1 MHHTPQAAAVTLL
14 AINLLLGSFDA
25 LPTAL
30 AEKTLP
36 RALIIGDSIYNEPS
50 RMVAEEL
57 KGRVEIVWQYDL
69 SNLHSGAALEQIDK
83 LLGENDWDLIHFN
96 FGLADL
102 MHKDPN
108 TKSIRAMS
116 KEAGGIRVSSPQ
128 VYEKN
133 LRELVKRF
141 QATGAKI
148 VWASTTPIRSD
159 YNGVLEADSEIEYNR
174 IAAEIMKENQIMI
187 NDMHAYLNASEVAKK
202 SNNPLSF
209 NRHPLHPPVI
219 RTILAELNLD

>member
-1 MHHTPQAAAVTLL
+1 MPSKPHAATVALL
-14 AINLLLGSFDA
+14 AMILLFGSDNA
-25 LPTAL
+25 SPAAL
-30 AEKTLP
+30 ASEKLP
-36 RALIIGDSIYNEPS
+36 RVLIIGDSIYNEPS
-50 RMVAEEL
+50 RLAAEEL
-57 KGRVEIVWQYDL
+57 KGRVEIVWQYEL
-69 SNLHSGAALEQIDK
+69 SNLHSGAALEKIDQ
-83 LLGENDWDLIHFN
+83 LLGENEWDLIHFN

-116 KEAGGIRVSSPQ
+116 KEVGGVRVSSPQ
-128 VYEKN
+128 LYEKN

-174 IAAEIMKENQIMI
+174 IAAQIMNANSIMI
-187 NDMHAYLNASEVAKK
+187 NDMHAYINASEVARK

-219 RTILAELNLD
+219 RTILSELNLD

>member
-14 AINLLLGSFDA
+14 AINLLLGSFGA

-36 RALIIGDSIYNEPS
+36 RVLIIGDSIYNEPS

-187 NDMHAYLNASEVAKK
+187 NDMHAYINASEVAKK

>member
-1 MHHTPQAAAVTLL
+1 MPSKPHVATVALL
-14 AINLLLGSFDA
+14 AMILLFGSDNA
-25 LPTAL
+25 SPAAL
-30 AEKTLP
+30 ASEKLP
-36 RALIIGDSIYNEPS
+36 RVLIIGDSIYNEPS
-50 RMVAEEL
+50 RLAAQEL
-57 KGRVEIVWQYDL
+57 KGRVEIVWQYEL
-69 SNLHSGAALEQIDK
+69 SNLHSGAALEKIDQ
-83 LLGENDWDLIHFN
+83 LLGENEWDLIHFN

-116 KEAGGIRVSSPQ
+116 KEVGGVRVSSPQ
-128 VYEKN
+128 LYEKN

-174 IAAEIMKENQIMI
+174 IAAQIMNANSIMI
-187 NDMHAYLNASEVAKK
+187 NDMHAYINASEVARK

-219 RTILAELNLD
+219 RTILSELNLD

>member
-1 MHHTPQAAAVTLL
+1 MHNTSHAAAVALL
-14 AINLLLGSFDA
+14 AINLLLGSVDA
-25 LPTAL
+25 LPAAL
-30 AEKTLP
+30 AEENLP
-36 RALIIGDSIYNEPS
+36 RVLIIGDSIYNEPS
-50 RMVAEEL
+50 RMAAEEL

-69 SNLHSGAALEQIDK
+69 SNLHSGAALEKIDE
-83 LLGENDWDLIHFN
+83 LLGENEWDLIHFN

-108 TKSIRAMS
+108 TKAIRAMS
-116 KEAGGIRVSSPQ
+116 KEGGGIRVSSPQ

-159 YNGVLEADSEIEYNR
+159 YNGVLEADSEIGYNR
-174 IAAEIMKENQIMI
+174 LAAQIMKENKIMI
-187 NDMHAYLNASEVAKK
+187 NDMHAYINASEVAKK

-209 NRHPLHPPVI
+209 NRHPLHPPIV
-219 RTILAELNLD
+219 RTILTELDLD

>member
-1 MHHTPQAAAVTLL
+1 MHHTPHAAAVTLL

-30 AEKTLP
+30 AEKTPP
-36 RALIIGDSIYNEPS
+36 RVLIIGDSIYNEPS
-50 RMVAEEL
+50 RMAAEEL

-69 SNLHSGAALEQIDK
+69 SNLHSGAALEKIDK
-83 LLGENDWDLIHFN
+83 LLGENEWDLIHFN

-116 KEAGGIRVSSPQ
+116 KEAGGVRVSSPQ

-174 IAAEIMKENQIMI
+174 LAAQIM
-187 NDMHAYLNASEVAKK
+187 
-202 SNNPLSF
+202 LSLI
-209 NRHPLHPPVI
+209 HI
-219 RTILAELNLD
+219 

>member
-1 MHHTPQAAAVTLL
+1 MHHTPHAAAVTLL
-14 AINLLLGSFDA
+14 AITLLLGSFDA

-36 RALIIGDSIYNEPS
+36 RVLIIGDSIYNEPS
-50 RMVAEEL
+50 RMVTEEL
-57 KGRVEIVWQYDL
+57 KGRVEIVWQYDF

-187 NDMHAYLNASEVAKK
+187 NDMHAYINASEVAKK

>member
-1 MHHTPQAAAVTLL
+1 MHHTPHAAAVTLL